1 MADKASSPS
10 DYDIVQSCL
19 NGNRDDFAVLV
30 DRYKTLV
37 YSILYRMTNNP
48 NDYAD
53 IAQDIF
59 VKVYRNLDKYSPSYH
74 FSTWII
80 RITTNHIIDLRRKR
94 LIDTTSLDD
103 SELDIST
110 NRSAE
115 DEYLSTEYMR
125 ELNRQ
130 IQALPEMYRVPL
142 VLYHRHGMSYRD
154 IADSL
159 SLPLSKVKNRIFRA
173 RALLKSALEATDSKE
188 GD

>member
-1 MADKASSPS
+1 
-10 DYDIVQSCL
+10 
-19 NGNRDDFAVLV
+19 
-30 DRYKTLV
+30 
-37 YSILYRMTNNP
+37 
-48 NDYAD
+48 
-53 IAQDIF
+53 
-59 VKVYRNLDKYSPSYH
+59 
-74 FSTWII
+74 
-80 RITTNHIIDLRRKR
+80 
-94 LIDTTSLDD
+94 LDD